1 MNKNR
6 ITPEERE
13 RIGAADQASR
23 AEAAQIL
30 GPQVAE
36 QFFAYTDAKR
46 QELKPSSITRE
57 EAYRYWQNTGS
68 EEGF

>member
-1 MNKNR
+1 MDKYP
-6 ITPEERE
+6 ISPEERKK
-13 RIGAADQASR
+13 IKAADEASR

-57 EAYRYWQNTGS
+57 EAYMYWQNTGS